1 MSKQDLRVVKTH
13 RQIDQAL
20 LRLLG
25 QMPFSK
31 LKVDQLCREAM
42 INRSTFYSYYQDK
55 YDLLDKYLGRV
66 LGEFEEQVDGA
77 FVHADPRRVDML
89 PYRRH
94 FEELLRFIQSR
105 REEYLALWQVS
116 VGRNLWGEMTDIV
129 ARRILEQLDTQTMD
143 PVKLSYARLY
153 ARLFA
158 SDLMTLVK
166 WWLEQDHIGLEQV
179 HQIMSDNMGKGL
191 FQAFHHYMSR
201 QQP

>member
-1 MSKQDLRVVKTH
+1 MQNQDLRVVKTQ
-13 RQIDQAL
+13 RQIHQAL

-66 LGEFEEQVDGA
+66 LGEFEAQVDGA
-77 FVHADPRRVDML
+77 FVHASPQNVDT
-89 PYRRH
+89 PYYRQH
-94 FEELLRFIQSR
+94 FERLLRFIQER

-129 ARRILEQLDTQTMD
+129 ARRILEQLDTQAMD
-143 PVKLSYARLY
+143 PEKGAYAQLY

-158 SDLMTLVK
+158 TDLMTMVK
-166 WWLEQDHIGLEQV
+166 WWLEQENISLEQV
-179 HQIMSDNMGKGL
+179 HTLMGDNI
-191 FQAFHHYMSR
+191 R
-201 QQP
+201 QGMFRTFRDYVGNS

>member
-77 FVHADPRRVDML
+77 FVHADPQRVDVL
-89 PYRRH
+89 PYRKH

-105 REEYLALWQVS
+105 REEYLALWKVS

-129 ARRILEQLDTQTMD
+129 AGRILEQLDTQAMD
-143 PVKLSYARLY
+143 PVKLAYAQLY

-158 SDLMTLVK
+158 SDLMTMVK

-179 HQIMSDNMGKGL
+179 HQIMSDNMGKGI
-191 FQAFHHYMSR
+191 FQAFHHYVYDT
-201 QQP
+201 QP

>member
-1 MSKQDLRVVKTH
+1 MEKQDLRVVKTL

-31 LKVDQLCREAM
+31 VKVEQLCREAM
-42 INRSTFYSYYQDK
+42 INRSTFYVYYQDK

-66 LGEFEEQVDGA
+66 LGEFEQQVDGA
-77 FVHADPRRVDML
+77 FVHANPRDVDT
-89 PYRRH
+89 PYYRRH
-94 FEELLRFIQSR
+94 FECLLRFIQAR

-129 ARRILEQLDTQTMD
+129 SRQILEQLDTQAMD
-143 PVKLSYARLY
+143 EMRRAYAQLY

-166 WWLEQDHIGLEQV
+166 WWLEQEHISLEQV
-179 HQIMSDNMGKGL
+179 HRLMGENMRRGM
-191 FQAFHHYMSR
+191 FQTFRSYVGE
-201 QQP
+201 